1 MPRGAGSSSSGAVHR
16 LRPPG
21 SPGALPIAL
30 YNLGLLAASPVL
42 VLYVL
47 WRLVALGKA
56 RGGWAERLGLIRIP
70 PAEGKLRVWVH
81 AVSAGEVVA
90 ASSLV
95 KAIASLDQN
104 VSIVLSTTTP
114 AGKDMAA
121 AKCPQAEATFYFPLD
136 LLPCV
141 ARALSSVRPDV
152 CVLLESELW
161 PNFLAACARA
171 RIPCA
176 VANGRMSDRT
186 WRRASWARPILAWAV
201 RNVSFFAMQS
211 QRDAWRIAALGAE
224 PSRVSVCGN
233 VKFDQDIPPL
243 SPAEKQ
249 QLMKALGL
257 TEEDLAIVAGS
268 THPGEEEQVARAFK
282 SVRASCP
289 RARLI
294 IAPRHITRAPQVIQA
309 ILSSGLHARRR
320 TEGPAKPDEVIVL
333 DTMGELARIYGLAQ
347 VAFVGGSLVPVGGH
361 DILQPVAH
369 GVPAFF
375 GPHMH
380 KQRDA
385 AELALQAGVG
395 FQVKDA
401 DELAGG
407 TSELLAAPEKMEKIR
422 AACRQFMEMHRG
434 TSRRCAR
441 LILDVAAGA
450 AR

>member
-1 MPRGAGSSSSGAVHR
+1 M
-16 LRPPG
+16 
-21 SPGALPIAL
+21 PIASLLL
-30 YNLGLLAASPVL
+30 YNLGLFAASPVL

-47 WRLVALGKA
+47 WRLVILGKA
-56 RGGWAERLGLIRIP
+56 RGGWAERLGFIRIP
-70 PAEGKLRVWVH
+70 PARGRLRVWVH

-95 KAIASLDQN
+95 KAIASLNQN

-121 AKCPQAEATFYFPLD
+121 AKCPQVEAAFYFPLD

-141 ARALSSVRPDV
+141 ARALRSVRPDV

-171 RIPCA
+171 RIPSV
-176 VANGRMSDRT
+176 VANGRVSDRT

-211 QRDAWRIAALGAE
+211 QRDALRIGALGAD

-243 SPAEKQ
+243 PPAEKR
-249 QLMKALGL
+249 QLMTTLGVSD
-257 TEEDLAIVAGS
+257 EDLAIVAGS

-282 SVRASCP
+282 SIRASCP

-294 IAPRHITRAPQVIQA
+294 IAPRHIARAPQVIQT
-309 ILSSGLHARRR
+309 ILRSGLHAHRR
-320 TEGPAKPDEVIVL
+320 TEGPARPGEVVVL
-333 DTMGELARIYGLAQ
+333 DTMGELARVYGLAQ
-347 VAFVGGSLVPVGGH
+347 AAFVGGSLVPIGGH

-369 GVPAFF
+369 GVPVFF

-401 DELAGG
+401 DELAREMG
-407 TSELLAAPEKMEKIR
+407 ELLAGPEKAAKIQ

-434 TSRRCAR
+434 ASGRCAQ
-441 LILDVAAGA
+441 LVLDVAAGLRPPQPRLVGA
-450 AR
+450 QAGASR